1 MTYTFAT
8 EIVSDLHKEA
18 YGCRPTAE
26 FMDMWNNGLS
36 DDGRQAEWDYLLG
49 VADRRAQLEA
59 LEEQADVAEFE
70 RELAQIMQV
79 SKKGITKAE
88 ALRYMTPIHFE
99 ENPDLTWQD
108 IEFWV
113 WERGILFTD
122 IGKWAVEEL
131 KKDLAK

>member
-26 FMDMWNNGLS
+26 FMDMWHNGLS

-49 VADRRAQLEA
+49 VADRRAAKELQ
-59 LEEQADVAEFE
+59 EELMAACEFE
-70 RELAQIMQV
+70 CELIDIMHTG
-79 SKKGITKAE
+79 KGCTKAE